1 MWTLNFNRY
10 KGTGE
15 IIVDSDGNK
24 DRFESYSL
32 AKDHL
37 VGLKDVP
44 SPALVEENIS
54 TLRSYTELAHSVITT
69 ILDRLDGPL
78 DLPSGTLAGFHRI
91 MEPAGNQTRVLKYPA
106 QPAGD
111 RSTAIVPAIVPH
123 PDFGSVTLLIN
134 RLGGLQILPP
144 QETTAWKYVRPIPG
158 HAIVNLGDA
167 MVKFTRGLL
176 RSNLHRVIYAPGAQA
191 EYTRFSLA
199 YLARP
204 QDTTIMKGLEGGSV
218 IPKLADGE
226 VEDDVT
232 VKDWLI
238 RRTDSLSAEKY
249 KKEMWLLTRGTEHQ
263 GMKDGKPVQMDKTP
277 QMTVSAYEEVVSA

>member
-1 MWTLNFNRY
+1 MRWTLKFSRY

-37 VGLKDVP
+37 VGLKNVP
-44 SPALVEENIS
+44 SPAVIDESMS

-78 DLPSGTLAGFHRI
+78 DLPRGTLANLHHF
-91 MEPAGNQTRVLKYPA
+91 MEPAGNQTRVLKYPP

-111 RSTAIVPAIVPH
+111 RCTALVPAIVPH
-123 PDFGSVTLLIN
+123 TDFGSITLLFN
-134 RLGGLQILPP
+134 QLGGLQVLPP
-144 QETTAWKYVRPIPG
+144 HETTAWKFVRPIPG

-167 MVKFTRGLL
+167 MVKLTRGLL

-204 QDTTIMKGLEGGSV
+204 QDTTIMRGLEGSSV
-218 IPKLADGE
+218 IPQLAEGE
-226 VEDDVT
+226 VEEDVT
-232 VKDWLI
+232 IKDWMI
-238 RRTDSLSAEKY
+238 RRTQALTTDTY
-249 KKEMWLLTRGTEHQ
+249 KKGMWLLTRGTEEQ
-263 GMKDGKPVQMDKTP
+263 SMKHGKPVQTDKTP
-277 QMTVSAYEEVVSA
+277 LMTVSACEDVA